1 MDSLLFWAGLAPA
14 FWPKLLF
21 MLSRGF
27 ILCLFSLLLL
37 GLPLSAQEQ
46 LKVATIG
53 FYNFENLFDTIDQP
67 DVNDIDFTPAGDYKY
82 NTKIYQER
90 LDNLARV
97 VSEMATELTPDGI
110 SVLGVAEI
118 ENRSVLEDF
127 VRHPLVAKRSYQIAH
142 FDSPDKRGI
151 DVALLYQSKY
161 YQLDTAR
168 FLRLDSLYYS
178 DGDKVY
184 TRDMLWT
191 SGQYDGETL
200 HVFVGHWPSRRGG
213 EAASAPLRNAAAQ
226 LFKTTADS
234 IQAADPKAK
243 IILMGDLNDD
253 PTSPSVAKVIAAEAK
268 PEKVKDGG
276 YFNTMASLYRKGL
289 GTLAYRDKWSLFDQ
303 IIVNDNLVGGEG
315 GWRFYQAHIYNPAYM
330 FQKTGRF
337 RGYPLRAFV
346 GPNYMGG
353 YSDHFPTYIVLVK
366 PVVRP

>member
-1 MDSLLFWAGLAPA
+1 
-14 FWPKLLF
+14 
-21 MLSRGF
+21 MLSRGH
-27 ILCLFSLLLL
+27 LLLIFL
-37 GLPLSAQEQ
+37 ILSQFPLLAQEQ

-67 DVNDIDFTPAGDYKY
+67 GVNDIDFTPGGNYKY
-82 NTKIYQER
+82 DTKIYHER
-90 LDNLARV
+90 IANLARV
-97 VSEMATELTPDGI
+97 VSEMATDLTPDGI

-127 VRHPLVAKRSYQIAH
+127 VRHPLVAKRNYQIAH

-161 YQLDTAR
+161 YKLDTAR
-168 FLRLDSLYYS
+168 FLRLDSLYYA
-178 DGDKVY
+178 DGEKVY

-191 SGQYDGETL
+191 IGQYDGELL
-200 HVFVGHWPSRRGG
+200 HIFVAHWPSRRGG

-234 IQAADPKAK
+234 IQAADPNVK
-243 IILMGDLNDD
+243 IILMGDFNDD
-253 PTSPSVAKVIAAEAK
+253 PTSPSVAKIIAAEGK

-276 YFNTMASLYRKGL
+276 YFNPMASLYRKGL

-303 IIVNDNLVGGEG
+303 IITSKNLVEGKG
-315 GWRFYQAHIYNPAYM
+315 GWRFHQANIYNPAYL

-366 PVVRP
+366 PVIRP